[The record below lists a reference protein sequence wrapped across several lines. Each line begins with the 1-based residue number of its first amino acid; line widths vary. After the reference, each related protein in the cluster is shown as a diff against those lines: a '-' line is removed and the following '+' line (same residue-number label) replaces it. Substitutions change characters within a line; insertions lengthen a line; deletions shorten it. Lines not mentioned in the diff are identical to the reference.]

1 MSVSARIAGFLAGLL
16 LVFGVAVSVGSAVGP
31 TNRAAKQEDGKDE
44 HGMPKDV
51 AALPQGLSVANDEF
65 RLVAGTDGFTP
76 GRERELRFRIEDRQS
91 ATVRD
96 FDIEHEKEL
105 HLIVVRR
112 DLTRYVHV
120 HPVAQADGS
129 WTVPL
134 RFRDPGTYR
143 VFADFTASG
152 SERTTLGT
160 DITVP
165 GAAGAEPLPAPVAS
179 AATDGYDVA
188 ISSEGGEGDDREL
201 AFTVTRGGVP
211 VQVEPYLG
219 ADGHLVVL
227 RQGDLAYLHAH
238 TEEHAE
244 GEEGPIRFMV
254 EYPSAGRYRMFLQ
267 FKHEGRVHTVAFTQE
282 VK

>member
-1 MSVSARIAGFLAGLL
+1 MSVPARIAGFLAGLM
-16 LVFGVAVSVGSAVGP
+16 LVFGVAIAVGSAVGP
-31 TNRAAKQEDGKDE
+31 TNRAAEQEAGKDE
-44 HGMPKDV
+44 HGMDEGPAV
-51 AALPQGLSVANDEF
+51 PQGLSVANDEF
-65 RLVAGTDGFTP
+65 RLVAETEGFVP
-76 GRERELRFRIEDRQS
+76 GREREFRFRIEDRDG

-96 FDIEHEKEL
+96 FDVEHEKEL
-105 HLIVVRR
+105 HLIVARR

-120 HPVAQADGS
+120 HPVEQADGS

-152 SERTTLGT
+152 AERTTLGT

-165 GAAGAEPLPAPVAS
+165 GRAQAEPLPAPVAR
-179 AATDGYDVA
+179 AATDGYEVA
-188 ISSEGGEGDDREL
+188 ISSKAGEGDEREL
-201 AFTVTRGGVP
+201 AFTVTRDGQA

-238 TEEHAE
+238 TEKH
-244 GEEGPIRFMV
+244 EEDERGPIRFMV
-254 EYPSAGRYRMFLQ
+254 EYPSAGRYRLFLQ
-267 FKHEGRVHTVAFTQE
+267 FQHQGTVHTAEFTQE

>member
-1 MSVSARIAGFLAGLL
+1 MSVPARIAGFLTGLL
-16 LVFGVAVSVGSAVGP
+16 LVFGVAVAVGSAVGP
-31 TNRAAKQEDGKDE
+31 TNRAAQQADEAE
-44 HGMPKDV
+44 HGMSGDA
-51 AALPQGLSVANDEF
+51 AALPQGLSVANGEF
-65 RLVAGTDGFTP
+65 RLVAGTEGFTP
-76 GRERELRFRIEDRQS
+76 GRERELRFRIEDRDG

-96 FDIEHEKEL
+96 FDVEHEKEL
-105 HLIVVRR
+105 HLIMVRR

-120 HPVAQADGS
+120 HPVEQADGS

-152 SERTTLGT
+152 AERTTLGT

-165 GAAGAEPLPAPVAS
+165 GRAQAEPLPAPDAR

-188 ISSEGGEGDDREL
+188 ISSEARKGDEREL
-201 AFTVTRGGVP
+201 AFTVTRSGAP

>member
-1 MSVSARIAGFLAGLL
+1 MSVAARIAGFVAGLA
-16 LVFGVAVSVGSAVGP
+16 LVFGVAVAIGSAVGP
-31 TNRAAKQEDGKDE
+31 TNRAAKQEAKKDA
-44 HGMPKDV
+44 HGM
-51 AALPQGLSVANDEF
+51 AEGESALPQGLAVANDRY
-65 RLVAGTDGFTP
+65 RLEADTAGFTP
-76 GRERELRFRIEDRQS
+76 GQERMFRFRIADADG

-96 FDIEHEKEL
+96 FDVEHTKKL

-120 HPVAQADGS
+120 HPVQQADGS

-143 VFADFTASG
+143 VFADFTAAG
-152 SERTTLGT
+152 AERTTLGT

-165 GAAGAEPLPAPVAS
+165 GAAQAEPLPAPVARTT
-179 AATDGYDVA
+179 TDGYDVA
-188 ISSEGGEGDDREL
+188 IASEEGEGEEREL
-201 AFTVTRGGVP
+201 AFTVTRDGKP

-238 TEEHAE
+238 NEEDEAK
-244 GEEGPIRFMV
+244 GGPIKFMV
-254 EYPSAGRYRMFLQ
+254 EYPSAGSYRLFLQ
-267 FKHEGRVHTVAFTQE
+267 FQHEGRVHTAAFTQE
-282 VK
+282 VE

>member
-1 MSVSARIAGFLAGLL
+1 MSVPARIAGFAAGLV
-16 LVFGVAVSVGSAVGP
+16 LVFGAAVGVGNAVGP
-31 TNRAAKQEDGKDE
+31 THRAAAQSSGE
-44 HGMPKDV
+44 HGMAGGP
-51 AALPQGLSVANDEF
+51 AMLQGLAVADDRF
-65 RLVAGTDGFTP
+65 RLVAQTDGFTP
-76 GRERELRFRIEDRQS
+76 GREREFRFRIVDRKG

-96 FDIEHEKEL
+96 FEIEHTKRL

-120 HPVAQADGS
+120 HPVEQADGS

-143 VFADFTASG
+143 VFADFTAAG
-152 SERTTLGT
+152 AERTTLGT
-160 DITVP
+160 DVIVP
-165 GAAGAEPLPAPVAS
+165 GEAGSDPLPPPAATAS
-179 AATDGYDVA
+179 ADGYQVA
-188 ISSEGGEGDDREL
+188 ISSRAGEGEERAL
-201 AFTVTRGGVP
+201 AFTVTREGQP
-211 VQVEPYLG
+211 VRVEPYLG

-238 TEEHAE
+238 PEEKA
-244 GEEGPIRFMV
+244 GSGGPIRFMV
-254 EYPSAGRYRMFLQ
+254 DYPSAGSYRLFLQ